1 MSNSSFRVCNRTIS
15 KENPNDSRRNAMKSS
30 IILAPKEL
38 PEPVSES
45 KIVHLDEDLLEPE
58 EPE

>member
-1 MSNSSFRVCNRTIS
+1 
-15 KENPNDSRRNAMKSS
+15 MKSS